1 MPTLKQ
7 LINRYLY
14 SISFILVLLSVMAVS
29 IVQLKLENQRAYA
42 DGLQSLAQ
50 IQQIMDENQQ
60 ELEQVQAEYRRT
72 CLLNA
77 KVVSRL
83 VESSPDLLY
92 DLEELRNVA
101 YHLEIDEIHFFDP
114 SGRIFTGTH
123 PKYYGLTIDSGEQI
137 AFFRPLLTDKTLEL
151 IQDVTPNTAEQKLI
165 QYSALWSRNKEYII
179 QIGMEVDRVEKI
191 MEKNQVSHVFSH
203 FRVNPNIS
211 YYAIDSQTGII
222 IGASDETLIDLDC
235 SKAGFPFADIIHG
248 KDKIYANINGKESY
262 CIFKKIDSSFVAYV
276 IPMRYLYHDV
286 PGIIAILFL
295 CMLLIAAILT
305 TSFNEYM
312 KFNIVNKLQKIN
324 ELLSSIT
331 NGNLNEVV
339 DVRNVYEL
347 SELSTHINTMV
358 QSLFSSNSKLTY
370 ILSRT
375 NIYLGTYEYSYTSN
389 YVKFSEYIP
398 TLFSWDEETL
408 QLLSTSR
415 DDFKDYIDSIR
426 TDDSLYEQNVYEIN
440 DKYIQIEEIL
450 ENNHILG
457 VAMDVTDTINKR
469 KELVQEIYLDTL
481 TGLYNHKG
489 IDMKLE
495 TLFSTPEA
503 LGYYS
508 LIIIKADGLAKI
520 NASYGPDT
528 GDLYLQKIA
537 NIITDFGVKN
547 SIAARQWGGEF
558 ILFLYGYDTEK
569 EVIKSIDL
577 LSYMKNHTI
586 TRLNNNIDVPLDFSF
601 SHCISSG
608 FERADFRTLIK
619 EASDSL
625 YAATTNLTS

>member
-29 IVQLKLENQRAYA
+29 VVQLKIENQRAYSE
-42 DGLQSLAQ
+42 GLYSLTQIEQIMHDNQLELDQ
-50 IQQIMDENQQ
+50 IQSD
-60 ELEQVQAEYRRT
+60 YRRT
-72 CLLNA
+72 SLLNA

-101 YHLEIDEIHFFDP
+101 YHLEIDEINFMDTT
-114 SGRIFTGTH
+114 GTIFAGTH
-123 PKYYGLTIDSGEQI
+123 PEYYGLTIDSGEQI
-137 AFFRPLLTDKTLEL
+137 AFFKPLLRDKTLEL
-151 IQDVTPNTAEQKLI
+151 VQGITPNTAKQILM
-165 QYSALWSRNKEYII
+165 QYSALWSRNNEYII
-179 QIGMEVDRVEKI
+179 QIGMEVDSVKKI
-191 MEKNQVSHVFSH
+191 MAKNQLSYIFSH

-211 YYAIDSQTGII
+211 YYAIDSQTGVIV
-222 IGASDETLIDLDC
+222 GATDETLINLHCTDV
-235 SKAGFPFADIIHG
+235 GFPFTDITNG
-248 KDKIYANINGKESY
+248 EEKIYANINEKESY
-262 CIFKKIDSSFVAYV
+262 CISKKIDSSYVAYV
-276 IPMRYLYHDV
+276 VPIQHLYREV
-286 PGIIAILFL
+286 PVIIAILFL
-295 CMLLIAAILT
+295 CMLLIAVILA

-312 KFNIVNKLQKIN
+312 NTNIVKKLHKIN

-331 NGNLNEVV
+331 EGNLNEVV

-358 QSLFSSNSKLTY
+358 QSLFSSNSKLSY

-408 QLLSTSR
+408 QLLSSSR

-426 TDDSLYEQNVYEIN
+426 TDDSLYEHNVYEIN
-440 DKYIQIEEIL
+440 NKYIQIEEIL

-495 TLFSTPEA
+495 TLFSTPKD
-503 LGYYS
+503 LGYYA

-520 NASYGPDT
+520 NATYGPDM

-537 NIITDFGVKN
+537 SIITDFGVKS

-558 ILFLYGYDTEK
+558 ILFLYGYDNEK
-569 EVIKSIDL
+569 EVVKTIDL
-577 LSYMKNHTI
+577 LSYMRNHTI
-586 TRLNNNIDVPLDFSF
+586 TRLDKNIEVPLDFSF

-619 EASDSL
+619 EVSDSQ
-625 YAATTNLTS
+625 YATTILTS